1 MYVFSGRSARIS
13 MNLPCVLETRGRV
26 SCVWVGVQ
34 ANALA
39 HLCCANDGKWKETD
53 HFI

>member
-1 MYVFSGRSARIS
+1 MYAFSGRNARI
-13 MNLPCVLETRGRV
+13 NTTLPRVLETRARV

-39 HLCCANDGKWKETD
+39 HLCCANDG
-53 HFI
+53 